1 VTKVVNPAVLPKHDH
16 LAASEWESLRTWRY
30 NVLLEGP
37 RPSTDAL
44 VRLLVPHLPRPVLWN
59 PIHTPYALL
68 ARECG
73 ALVLQNVGALARGEQ
88 NRLLRWITESN
99 QRRQVISTSAHPL
112 FPLVACGLFDE
123 VLYYRLSVMLLRV
136 GPIPG

>member
-1 VTKVVNPAVLPKHDH
+1 LPKHDH

-37 RPSTDAL
+37 KPSTDAL
-44 VRLLVPHLPRPVLWN
+44 VRLLVPHLPKPMRWN
-59 PIHTPYALL
+59 PIQTPYALL
-68 ARECG
+68 SRECG
-73 ALVLQNVGALARGEQ
+73 ALVLQNVGALARTQ
-88 NRLLRWITESN
+88 QRDLLRWINESN
-99 QRRQVISTSAHPL
+99 QRRQVVSISARPL

-136 GPIPG
+136 GPSLA